1 MIFLSP
7 MQAQLGLTVHPRLFF
22 FFSFFVITY
31 NWPLHVQIHQNDLG
45 RKLKNRFF
53 FPFYDI
59 IPGTLQK
66 SVLFY
71 SSSLCVQRMIEKW
84 HYPSTKRSFRV
95 SSFPSIVKYCWTA
108 LPWSQKDVRRWR
120 SSSLFSSP
128 LFSFSFFCSHC
139 SLGQYWDMSGS
150 LPGTWTGTDT
160 PGEIRPV
167 AYGKNAEIFRLIILC
182 NLRAILKKNKK
193 HIEYA
198 CLIYNKS
205 EYERD
210 F

>member
-1 MIFLSP
+1 MIQRLFVSTGPHLKQKWAFLDISWWWKRMMNKPAQMIFPSP
-7 MQAQLGLTVHPRLFF
+7 MQDQLGLTVHPRLFF
-22 FFSFFVITY
+22 FFFVITY

-45 RKLKNRFF
+45 WKLKNWFF

-84 HYPSTKRSFRV
+84 HYPSTKGSFRV

-108 LPWSQKDVRRWR
+108 LPWCHKDVRRWR

-128 LFSFSFFCSHC
+128 LFSFSLLFLCVLF
-139 SLGQYWDMSGS
+139 SL
-150 LPGTWTGTDT
+150 
-160 PGEIRPV
+160 
-167 AYGKNAEIFRLIILC
+167 
-182 NLRAILKKNKK
+182 
-193 HIEYA
+193 
-198 CLIYNKS
+198 
-205 EYERD
+205 
-210 F
+210 

>member
-1 MIFLSP
+1 MMKKEWWISLHKWSSSHRCKTNLVWQSIHGCSFFFLSLHTIGHY
-7 MQAQLGLTVHPRLFF
+7 MYKYIKMTWVGNWKTDG
-22 FFSFFVITY
+22 FFSSILRY
-31 NWPLHVQIHQNDLG
+31 NT
-45 RKLKNRFF
+45 
-53 FPFYDI
+53 
-59 IPGTLQK
+59 TLQK

-84 HYPSTKRSFRV
+84 HYPSTKRSFRI

-108 LPWSQKDVRRWR
+108 QPWSHKDVRRWR

-128 LFSFSFFCSHC
+128 LFLSLFCSCVSCSHC

-167 AYGKNAEIFRLIILC
+167 ACGKNAEIFRLVILF
-182 NLRAILKKNKK
+182 NLRAILKKKK
-193 HIEYA
+193 KLMYV
-198 CLIYNKS
+198 
-205 EYERD
+205 
-210 F
+210 

>member
-1 MIFLSP
+1 MFLISADDEKTMMNKPAQMFFCSP
-7 MQAQLGLTVHPRLFF
+7 MQDQLSLTVHPWLFNFF
-22 FFSFFVITY
+22 FPFFVITY
-31 NWPLHVQIHQNDLG
+31 NWPLHVQIHQNDLIW
-45 RKLKNRFF
+45 KLKNRDFFF

-108 LPWSQKDVRRWR
+108 LPWSQEKSGDEGA
-120 SSSLFSSP
+120 P
-128 LFSFSFFCSHC
+128 LFYPLLCFLFCSCASCSHC

-167 AYGKNAEIFRLIILC
+167 AWEKIRKYLGFS
-182 NLRAILKKNKK
+182 
-193 HIEYA
+193 Y
-198 CLIYNKS
+198 YVT
-205 EYERD
+205 
-210 F
+210 